1 MGGEEFCLGVF
12 RAEFGRIDDPTVIG
26 DILSRLHIESARAR
40 STNRDNNSLNILA
53 IAALM

>member
-1 MGGEEFCLGVF
+1 MF
-12 RAEFGRIDDPTVIG
+12 RAEFGEGRRIDDPTVIG

-40 STNRDNNSLNILA
+40 SANCGNNSLNILA